1 MERDINKIL
10 EGIPDKGDAF
20 KDTTSLQW
28 KRDVLEFF
36 IDKQLCN
43 CLEIGTWIGHTTKIL
58 SSVFQDVWS
67 IEFQPQR
74 HARAKETCSGI
85 NNITLILG
93 DAYNDDTYKT
103 FPKSFDAVVI
113 DCDHSYEGVIKDIN
127 RAASFIGDSNKI
139 YFVFDD
145 FGHSE
150 STGVNEA
157 VTHALQSGLKLE
169 KYIGKEPGT
178 VIYRDNGTFFTLVD
192 WEGIIAS
199 YEIK

>member
-1 MERDINKIL
+1 MERNIDKIL

-36 IDKQLCN
+36 IDKQLYN

-58 SSVFQDVWS
+58 SSVFEDVWS

-74 HARAKETCSGI
+74 HTRAKVTCTGI
-85 NNITLILG
+85 NNITLVLG
-93 DAYNDDTYKT
+93 DAYNDDTYKN

-127 RAASFIGDSNKI
+127 RAASFIGESNKI

-178 VIYRDNGTFFTLVD
+178 VIHRDNGTFFTLVD

>member
-1 MERDINKIL
+1 MERNINKIL
-10 EGIPDKGDAF
+10 EGIPDKANEF

-36 IDKQLCN
+36 IDKQLYN

-58 SSVFQDVWS
+58 SNVFEEVWS

-74 HARAKETCSGI
+74 HERAKQTCAGI
-85 NNITLILG
+85 NNITLVLG
-93 DAYNDDTYKT
+93 DAYSDVTYMN

-150 STGVNEA
+150 QTGVNEA
-157 VTHALQSGLKLE
+157 VNYALQHGLKLE
-169 KYIGKEPGT
+169 SYIGQPAGS
-178 VIYRDNGTFFTLVD
+178 VIYRDNGTFFTLMD
-192 WEGIIAS
+192 WEGIITS
-199 YEIK
+199 YEIN

>member
-1 MERDINKIL
+1 MERNIDKIL

-20 KDTTSLQW
+20 KDTTSLKW

-36 IDKQLCN
+36 NEKNLHN

-58 SSVFQDVWS
+58 SNVFQEVWS
-67 IEFQPQR
+67 IEFQPKR
-74 HARAKETCSGI
+74 HFRAQETCKGI
-85 NNITLILG
+85 ENITLILG
-93 DAYNDDTYKT
+93 DAYNDETYKH

-127 RAASFIGDSNKI
+127 RAASFIGPSNKI

-145 FGHSE
+145 FGHSQ
-150 STGVNEA
+150 SVGVNQAVKEA
-157 VTHALQSGLKLE
+157 LSSGLKLE

-178 VIYRDNGTFFTLVD
+178 VIHREDGTFFTLVD
-192 WEGIIAS
+192 WEGVIAS
-199 YEIK
+199 YEIE